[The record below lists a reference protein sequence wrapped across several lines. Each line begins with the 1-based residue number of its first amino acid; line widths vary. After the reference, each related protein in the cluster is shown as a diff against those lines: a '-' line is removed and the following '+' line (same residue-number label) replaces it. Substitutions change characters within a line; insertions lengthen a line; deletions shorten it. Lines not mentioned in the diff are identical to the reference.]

1 MNLSHYVVTI
11 TQKSLRKVP
20 VEKML
25 SWNCTVYIYIY
36 IYIYKKLAI
45 RVKEHWQISL
55 KFIAKAQE

>member
-11 TQKSLRKVP
+11 TQKSLRKVT
-20 VEKML
+20 VDKML

-36 IYIYKKLAI
+36 IYTKLAI

>member
-36 IYIYKKLAI
+36 TKLAI